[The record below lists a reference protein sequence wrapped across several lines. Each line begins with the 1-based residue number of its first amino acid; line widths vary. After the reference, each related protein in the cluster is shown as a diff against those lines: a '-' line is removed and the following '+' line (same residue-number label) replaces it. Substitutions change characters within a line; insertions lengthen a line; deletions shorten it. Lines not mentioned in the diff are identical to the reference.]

1 MIIIKEVIKI
11 KKYILLGFM
20 FGILLICLGVFV
32 GQLNAINNA
41 NLIEKNKQTNTYT
54 INFNSQ

>member
-1 MIIIKEVIKI
+1 
-11 KKYILLGFM
+11 M
-20 FGILLICLGVFV
+20 FGILLICLGFFL

-54 INFNSQ
+54 INFNNQ